1 MDFYASWCGPCK
13 ALAPILEGL
22 AEKYGEKV
30 KVVKVDVDEETSI
43 AEKFGIANIPTVIF
57 FKGGNTAAAF
67 VGYRKEREIEKI
79 IENYCKR
86 KKLLQNCCKCVADFR
101 GFL

>member
-1 MDFYASWCGPCK
+1 MSDKLVIMDFYASWCGPCK
-13 ALAPILEGL
+13 ALAPILEGF
-22 AEKYGEKV
+22 AEKYGAKV

-43 AEKFGIANIPTVIF
+43 AEKFGIANIPAVIF

-79 IENYCKR
+79 IE
-86 KKLLQNCCKCVADFR
+86 KLL
-101 GFL
+101 